1 MGVEGAPAGSRLL
14 YYPVSVR
21 RQATQ
26 ALLDSGASVNC
37 IDSDLADKAGRVI
50 SHKAKGVLLYPDKRQ
65 ADIKGIT
72 QLEVR
77 AKGYREKVTFW
88 VVKGLGIPMLLGEPW
103 LRSWNPKINWQ
114 TKDMTFSD
122 GVVWRAIEKSDKRG
136 ECGKNH
142 RWRPISERRTVH
154 LILGK
159 GEEDEEEE
167 EGAEEAEVP
176 LWLQD
181 LADVFQEPTGV

>member
-1 MGVEGAPAGSRLL
+1 MLCFIKRDTRDGNRGSPCWLQVAIL
-14 YYPVSVR
+14 PHGLVR

-37 IDSDLADKAGRVI
+37 IDSDLADKAGGVI

-88 VVKGLGIPMLLGEPW
+88 VVKGLG
-103 LRSWNPKINWQ
+103 NPNATWGAMAAFMES
-114 TKDMTFSD
+114 KDKLANQ
-122 GVVWRAIEKSDKRG
+122 R
-136 ECGKNH
+136 H
-142 RWRPISERRTVH
+142 
-154 LILGK
+154 
-159 GEEDEEEE
+159 
-167 EGAEEAEVP
+167 
-176 LWLQD
+176 D
-181 LADVFQEPTGV
+181 L